1 MTVNP
6 ETNFWKSLKKLLET
20 GHHKYL
26 ISRLESYVTPGFPD
40 CLVFNKDT
48 GFFTLE
54 LKVIQSNNKLKISP
68 FQYAW
73 NSLPSSLGAPVF
85 ILATA
90 LDGRYVKL
98 FSGSVMRDLRSYFFL
113 FLTIL
118 CRYFG
123 DILNSFATGFFFDRK
138 NSLIAFFFK
147 FSI

>member
-73 NSLPSSLGAPVF
+73 NSLHSSLGAPVF

-90 LDGRYVKL
+90 LAGRYVKL
-98 FSGSVMRDLRSYFFL
+98 FSGSVMRDLRSKTVDLVPGLYEGRL
-113 FLTIL
+113 ADLDLRAVVRETPQ
-118 CRYFG
+118 
-123 DILNSFATGFFFDRK
+123 NSP
-138 NSLIAFFFK
+138 
-147 FSI
+147 